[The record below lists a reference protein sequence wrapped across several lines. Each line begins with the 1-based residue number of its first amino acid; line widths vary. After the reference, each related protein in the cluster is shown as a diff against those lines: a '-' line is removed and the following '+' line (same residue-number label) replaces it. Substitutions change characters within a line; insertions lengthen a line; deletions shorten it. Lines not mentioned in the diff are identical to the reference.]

1 MKKSSTEM
9 VLKLPSHEGKKSTGR
24 IRRRNEELIIN
35 AAKHE
40 FALKGYDG
48 ATIGS
53 IAKRAGLPRPNIHYY
68 YDSKL
73 ALYGDILSGIVDLWD
88 DALNDLE
95 ASDEPATALS
105 EYIQQKLSFSR
116 RYPLDSRIFAKEI
129 LSGAPRLETYFA
141 RGYRLWFE
149 RNLRVFHDWADRGK
163 MDRVDPAHLM
173 FLIWSSTQ
181 HYADFEAQIGAALG
195 VSSLGEGEF
204 DAAAKTLV
212 MVILKGVGLSN
223 CEE

>member
-1 MKKSSTEM
+1 MKKSPAEM
-9 VLKLPSHEGKKSTGR
+9 VLELPSHEGRKSTGR
-24 IRRRNEELIIN
+24 IRRKNEELIVN
-35 AAKHE
+35 AAKEE

-48 ATIGS
+48 ATIDS

-68 YDSKL
+68 FDSKL

-95 ASDEPATALS
+95 PTDEPAAALT
-105 EYIQQKLSFSR
+105 EYIQRKLMFSR

-129 LSGAPRLETYFA
+129 LSGAPRLETYFE
-141 RGYRLWFE
+141 RGYRPWFE
-149 RNLRVFHDWADRGK
+149 RKVKVFQEWAEQGK
-163 MDRVDPAHLM
+163 MDSIDPAHLM

-195 VSSLGEGEF
+195 VKSLGDWEF
-204 DAAAKTLV
+204 DAAAQTLV
-212 MVILKGVGLSN
+212 SVILKGVGIHPTD
-223 CEE
+223 